1 MHKIVLIE
9 DNADVRETTADIL
22 ELANYEV
29 ITAES
34 GKLGIEKATEHQP
47 DLIICDIMMPGLDG
61 YGVLHI
67 LSKKAETASI
77 PFIFLTARAEKEDV
91 RKGMNLGADDYLTKP
106 FEEME
111 LLNAVESRLRKNEI
125 LKKEYANNINGL
137 NEFYTEASEYK
148 ELKDLSKKRKIKT
161 YKKKKG
167 IFQEGVKA
175 DMLYFLSK
183 GKAKTFKTTEDG
195 KEFITGIFQAGDF
208 FGFMPL
214 LSEKDT
220 YTETAIALEDT
231 EVCLI
236 PQEDFFKFL
245 YSNRSVANKFIKML
259 SNNLMERE
267 EQLLQVSYFSVR
279 QRVAEVLLRVSEQSS
294 RQDGTLPEVTLTRE
308 DLASLIGTV
317 KETVIRTLADFKEE
331 SLITIDRKGI
341 TILDKE
347 GLIKVKS

>member
-22 ELANYEV
+22 ELASYEV

-67 LSKKAETASI
+67 LSKKPETASI
-77 PFIFLTARAEKEDV
+77 PFIFLTAKAEKDDV

-111 LLNAVESRLRKNEI
+111 LLNAVESRLRKNEV
-125 LKKEYANNINGL
+125 LKKEYSKNIHGL
-137 NEFYTEASEYK
+137 NEFYSEASEFK

-161 YKKKKG
+161 YKKKKN
-167 IFQEGVKA
+167 IFQEGGKA
-175 DMLYFLSK
+175 EALYFLSK
-183 GKAKTFKTTEDG
+183 GRVKTFKTTEDG
-195 KEFITGIFQAGDF
+195 KEFITGIFLEGDF

-214 LSEKDT
+214 LSEKET
-220 YTETAIALEDT
+220 YTETAVAMEEA

-245 YSNRSVANKFIKML
+245 YSNRDVANTFIKML

-279 QRVAEVLLRVSEQSS
+279 QRVAEVLLRVSEQSAK
-294 RQDGTLPEVTLTRE
+294 QDESLPEVTLTRE
-308 DLASLIGTV
+308 DLAGLIGTV

-331 SLITIDRKGI
+331 GLIAIDRKKI

-347 GLIKVKS
+347 RLIRVKS